1 MPYKDYEKHKEQA
14 RINSKITHKKKQ
26 ASCPKYIK
34 RRHLRNWNEKMILW
48 DEEEIY
54 ERYLKSTNCE
64 ICHIEYTGY
73 RTSHTKNLD
82 HDYLSKYPRFVCCHK
97 CNHHL
102 QKVDNM
108 RYKVMLEL
116 HRYFKIHL

>member
-14 RINSKITHKKKQ
+14 RINSKITH
-26 ASCPKYIK
+26 
-34 RRHLRNWNEKMILW
+34 N
-48 DEEEIY
+48 
-54 ERYLKSTNCE
+54 
-64 ICHIEYTGY
+64 TGY